1 MYNYTLENSFY
12 MKADPEYIKNMISI
26 GVTGSIASG
35 KSTVSRLMAGNK
47 YPLFSADKVVTDL
60 YKKKSFINS
69 LVKKFKLS
77 KKSKVKDQLR
87 LLLKNNKKNFKKLEK
102 IIHPLVRKEMKKY
115 LKKKNKIVIFEIP
128 LLIEG
133 KLNKYFD
140 TLVYV
145 GAKKS
150 IRLRRYLNKGGE
162 KQTFYTL
169 DKRQLSPK
177 IKEKVSDYKI
187 TNNKSL
193 VYLKKQVK
201 NFIKKYE

>member
-1 MYNYTLENSFY
+1 
-12 MKADPEYIKNMISI
+12 MISI

-60 YKKKSFINS
+60 YKKKSFVNS
-69 LVKKFKLS
+69 LVKK
-77 KKSKVKDQLR
+77 

-102 IIHPLVRKEMKKY
+102 TIHPLVRKEMKKY

-150 IRLRRYLNKGGE
+150 IRLRRYLNKGGK

-177 IKEKVSDYKI
+177 IKEKVCDYKI

>member
-1 MYNYTLENSFY
+1 
-12 MKADPEYIKNMISI
+12 MISI

-35 KSTVSRLMAGNK
+35 KSTVSRLMAGKK

-69 LVKKFKLS
+69 LVKKFKLN

-102 IIHPLVRKEMKKY
+102 TIHPLVRKEMKKY

-140 TLVYV
+140 ALVYV
-145 GAKKS
+145 GSKKN
-150 IRLRRYLNKGGE
+150 IRLRRYLKKGGK

-177 IKEKVSDYKI
+177 IKEKVCDYKI